1 MPLQVG
7 KGFECQVLGYESV
20 VAPRNVAL
28 PLPEGIQEGSADTQV
43 GCKEAPSLERHLRL
57 YH

>member
-20 VAPRNVAL
+20 VAPRNAAL

-43 GCKEAPSLERHLRL
+43 GCMVARSSERRLRL

>member
-1 MPLQVG
+1 MG

-20 VAPRNVAL
+20 VAPL
-28 PLPEGIQEGSADTQV
+28 LLPEGIQEGSADTQV
-43 GCKEAPSLERHLRL
+43 GCKEAPSLERHLRP